1 MSVCLAID
9 IGGTKIAAALI
20 ESNLLSQRTQISTPS
35 SQSPSAMSQALDDLI
50 SPLIGQAD
58 YVAVASTG
66 IINDGVLT
74 ALNPDNLG
82 GLNNYPLKSIIENIT
97 SLPCY
102 VINDAQAA
110 CWIEYQKLNSDIA
123 DMAFIT
129 VSTGVGAGLVLGGEL
144 LVGRRGIAGHAGHMQ
159 VDPNGPVCGCGR
171 VGCVEAIASGTA
183 ITKAGKKRWASV
195 SNGKDIHDKWMAG
208 NDNAK
213 AIFEQ
218 SAHAVAQLISNLRI
232 TLDIDVVTLG
242 GSVGLASG
250 YLELVESELNTNPKV
265 FRPELKLAQ
274 AGADAGLLGAAHWAH
289 QYYKKNN

>member
-20 ESNLLSQRTQISTPS
+20 ESNHLSQRTQVSTPS
-35 SQSPSAMSQALDDLI
+35 SQAPSAMSQTLDDLI
-50 SPLIGQAD
+50 SPLIGQAN

-74 ALNPDNLG
+74 ALNPENLG
-82 GLNNYPLKSIIENIT
+82 GLNNYPLKTTLENIT
-97 SLPCY
+97 FLPCY

-110 CWIEYQKLNSDIA
+110 CWIEYQQINSDIT

-159 VDPNGPVCGCGR
+159 VAPDGPICGCGR

-195 SNGKDIHDKWMAG
+195 STGKDIHDKWMSG
-208 NDNAK
+208 SDNAK

-250 YLELVESELNTNPKV
+250 YLELVESELNTNPRV